1 VADMLPHLLNDN
13 HQQTLL
19 VVGHQPNLGLLISH
33 LLAMPNACVVK
44 KGAIW
49 WLRQRLISQE
59 NGPAVQTYLFAVQ
72 QPTY

>member
-1 VADMLPHLLNDN
+1 
-13 HQQTLL
+13 
-19 VVGHQPNLGLLISH
+19 VGHQPNLGLLISH

-49 WLRQRLISQE
+49 WLRQRPISQE